1 VTWQTALLVVHILAA
16 MAWVGG
22 GLVIQFTQRR
32 VFRLGGWP
40 AFDRVRADLAW
51 ADTWLAIPAP
61 LLVVGT
67 GIAMVVLTPGWRFT
81 QTWIW
86 MSMVAVVLY
95 QVLAF
100 TVGTRLYRQLETTH
114 EDGGAKPA
122 SSLLKLGDLLLTV
135 LVGVVFLMVFKPGL
149 H

>member
-1 VTWQTALLVVHILAA
+1 MTWHEALLVVHILAA

-22 GLVIQFTQRR
+22 GLAIQFTQRR
-32 VFRLGGWP
+32 AFRLGGRP
-40 AFDRVRADLAW
+40 AIDRVRVDLAW

-67 GIAMVVLTPGWRFT
+67 GIAMVAATPGWQFT

-86 MSMVAVVLY
+86 MSLAAVVLY
-95 QVLAF
+95 QVVAL
-100 TVGTRLYRQLETTH
+100 TVGTRLYRQLETESQDERT
-114 EDGGAKPA
+114 KPA
-122 SSLLKLGDLLLTV
+122 RSLMKLGDLLLTI
-135 LVGVVFLMVFKPGL
+135 LVGVMFLMVFKPGL

>member
-1 VTWQTALLVVHILAA
+1 MTWQTALLVVHILAA

-22 GLVIQFTQRR
+22 GLVIQFTERR
-32 VFRLGGWP
+32 VFWLGGRP
-40 AFDRVRADLAW
+40 AVDRVRADLAW

-67 GIAMVVLTPGWRFT
+67 GIAMVAVTPGWRFT

-86 MSMVAVVLY
+86 MSLVAVVLY

-100 TVGTRLYRQLETTH
+100 TVGTRIYRQLETTPQ
-114 EDGGAKPA
+114 DGAAKPA
-122 SSLLKLGDLLLTV
+122 RSLLKLGSLLLSV
-135 LVGVVFLMVFKPGL
+135 LVGVVFLMVLKPGL
-149 H
+149 N